1 MAACGRGWHLFN
13 HGPHAVLA
21 DWLAWPLVGGE
32 AEVLMAGVRAAFG
45 DASVQ
50 VATWAAARSRIAED
64 WLAASGAN
72 QYVVLGAGLDSFA
85 WRQDGSVRVLEVDHP
100 ATQASK
106 RSRLEALAISVPVE
120 LGWVPVDFEVEAIAD
135 GLERSDLGSGPTF
148 ISWLGVTPYL
158 SLDAIG
164 ATLRG
169 LPACSLAVTYA
180 TPEDTWQGEGR
191 RVSETFTAMALQ
203 AGEPP
208 VSFSD
213 PGPIR
218 RRIGRQR
225 FCGRR
230 GYWSQGRRGPLR
242 PSGTQ
247 RRKRT
252 DRPGHEGRLSVW
264 PALFVDAAAP
274 AVGSRQLL
282 SGPGETTTTDIRW
295 PSTVA
300 QLAIQRCPA
309 PPSHLCFVG
318 SRRESDPPVSL
329 RNARTS
335 RGPWPPRC
343 CLAGWKR

>member
-1 MAACGRGWHLFN
+1 MMAACGRGWHLFN
-13 HGPHAVLA
+13 HGPRAVLA

-45 DASVQ
+45 AASMQ
-50 VATWAAARSRIAED
+50 VATWVAARSRISED
-64 WLAASGAN
+64 WLVTSSAD

-100 ATQASK
+100 ATQAWK

-191 RVSETFTAMALQ
+191 RVSETFAAMALQ

-208 VSFSD
+208 VSFLTPD
-213 PGPIR
+213 QFADVLAANGFAVLEDV
-218 RRIGRQR
+218 GAE
-225 FCGRR
+225 
-230 GYWSQGRRGPLR
+230 
-242 PSGTQ
+242 
-247 RRKRT
+247 
-252 DRPGHEGRLSVW
+252 DVEGRYGLPALSVGNERI
-264 PALFVDAAAP
+264 ALATKDA
-274 AVGSRQLL
+274 
-282 SGPGETTTTDIRW
+282 
-295 PSTVA
+295 
-300 QLAIQRCPA
+300 
-309 PPSHLCFVG
+309 
-318 SRRESDPPVSL
+318 
-329 RNARTS
+329 
-335 RGPWPPRC
+335 
-343 CLAGWKR
+343 